1 MTGIP
6 PPEQCFSKPVIRRFR
21 PRQIE
26 SRGNLNHASGSRP
39 SNGLLCH
46 GLLTVNLPHHES
58 RNSPSLTQLE
68 KRCAT
73 GVEDMRELA
82 ERKNPC
88 SFGDGDAEI
97 G

>member
-1 MTGIP
+1 MPLDLDHPTD
-6 PPEQCFSKPVIRRFR
+6 FSATDF
-21 PRQIE
+21 
-26 SRGNLNHASGSRP
+26 SP
-39 SNGLLCH
+39 SISLI
-46 GLLTVNLPHHES
+46 THES